1 MILAGCSSF
10 ILDLIATSLLRFLFI
25 AKPRKMSTPTAE
37 EWSSLTANLDNFFL
51 IIISMIIFLMQ
62 AGFAF
67 LEAGAVR
74 AKNTTNILMKNMLDS
89 AIAAIIFWVCG
100 YAWAFG
106 EDSNAFL
113 GYKNFFL
120 IDLDPGLYPHYF
132 FHFVFAA
139 TAATIVS
146 GAMAERTK
154 FVAYFAY
161 SFVIT
166 GFVYPIVVHWAW
178 HEKGW
183 LASECWWTDISYRD
197 FAGSGVVHMV
207 GGAAGLL
214 GTLALKPRNDQQVEG
229 KPKRLFG
236 HTVPLMC
243 LGAFILIF
251 GFFAFNGGSLAS
263 ISQPGDGAIVGKI
276 LVNTVISGSTAGLM
290 TVLIYYL
297 MTKKFT
303 LIGCI
308 NGFLTG
314 MVSICAGCDAVEPWA
329 AFIIG
334 LIGGATFVAYS
345 EGVFKLGV
353 DDPLDAFAVHYGGG
367 FWGII
372 AVCLF
377 ANDSGI
383 LYAWNGDAF
392 AQLLWNLIGGLVSNR
407 VSFSLKNLKRCSD
420 NPEGWSE
427 RYSNDSGRQIARY
440 CLRQSQLR
448 HQELN
453 KN

>member
-1 MILAGCSSF
+1 MFFTASF
-10 ILDLIATSLLRFLFI
+10 RLLFVSCFRT
-25 AKPRKMSTPTAE
+25 RTMSQAVVTETQ
-37 EWSSLTANLDNFFL
+37 WNQLTANVDNFFL
-51 IIISMIIFLMQ
+51 IIISMIVFFMQ

-120 IDLDPGLYPHYF
+120 VDLDPGLYPHYF

-183 LASECWWTDISYRD
+183 LASECWWTDISYKD

-207 GGAAGLL
+207 GGTAGLL
-214 GTLALKPRNDQQVEG
+214 GTLALKPRNDQRVDGE
-229 KPKRLFG
+229 PMRLFG

-243 LGAFILIF
+243 LGGFILIF
-251 GFFAFNGGSLAS
+251 GFFAFNGGSQAS
-263 ISQPGDGAIVGKI
+263 ITQPGDGAVIGKI
-276 LVNTVISGSTAGLM
+276 LVNTMISGSSGGLVV
-290 TVLIYYL
+290 VLIYFIK
-297 MTKKFT
+297 TKKFT
-303 LIGCI
+303 LVGCI

-334 LIGGATFVAYS
+334 LIGGATFVVYS

-353 DDPLDAFAVHYGGG
+353 DDPLDAFAVHFGGG
-367 FWGII
+367 FWGVI

-377 ANDSGI
+377 EKDAGI
-383 LYAWNGDAF
+383 LVKVICNPTSVLRKHDIRGQF
-392 AQLLWNLIGGLVSNR
+392 QSFVKLLPRNAIVQT
-407 VSFSLKNLKRCSD
+407 
-420 NPEGWSE
+420 
-427 RYSNDSGRQIARY
+427 RQM
-440 CLRQSQLR
+440 
-448 HQELN
+448 
-453 KN
+453 